1 MYRDKA
7 RVSEVIVYKR
17 KNLLCKDASMALY
30 GDRVELRGEDGFSVD
45 LPFDEVKVV
54 AVLGRN
60 KLNIYHG
67 EKIYQFKGDK
77 RFNALKYVNM
87 FYHYEHVA
95 KGVGDGEFCGI

>member
-1 MYRDKA
+1 
-7 RVSEVIVYKR
+7 
-17 KNLLCKDASMALY
+17 MALY

-87 FYHYEHVA
+87 FHRYKNMTGES
-95 KGVGDGEFCGI
+95 KDGEFLGL